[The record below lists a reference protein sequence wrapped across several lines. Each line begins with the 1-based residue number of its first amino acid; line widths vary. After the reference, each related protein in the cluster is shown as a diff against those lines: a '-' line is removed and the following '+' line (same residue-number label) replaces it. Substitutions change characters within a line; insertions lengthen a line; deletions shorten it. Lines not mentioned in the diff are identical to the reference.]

1 MNEERPAPGAG
12 LFVTTR
18 NATNGRTPWTISTAG
33 PSWPPERWRWLA
45 QPPLRRPTAQAGPKS
60 IFPVTA
66 TTIPIVGETDVF
78 AVRRIYCIGR
88 NYAAHAREM
97 GSDPTREPPFF
108 FQKPTDAIQNVAI
121 GAVADHPYP
130 TLTKNYHYEVE
141 LVAALKS
148 GGSNISTE
156 KALDHV
162 YGYAV
167 GLDMTR
173 RDLQRAMGDEK
184 KPWEIGKSFDRSAVL
199 GPIHPAA
206 KIGHFSKGAISLAV
220 NGTVK
225 QNSNLQNMI
234 WSVAEQIAKLS
245 EAFELKAGDIIYS
258 GTPENVGPVVK
269 GDVLL
274 CKIEGLP
281 DMSIKI
287 V

>member
-1 MNEERPAPGAG
+1 MDTVDRRSILATGALALAG
-12 LFVTTR
+12 AVTQT
-18 NATNGRTPWTISTAG
+18 GRA
-33 PSWPPERWRWLA
+33 E
-45 QPPLRRPTAQAGPKS
+45 AQAGPKS
-60 IFPVTA
+60 IFPVGT

-78 AVRRIYCIGR
+78 PVRRIYCIGR
-88 NYAAHAREM
+88 NYAAHSREM

-108 FQKPTDAIQNVAI
+108 FQKPTDAIQNVAV
-121 GAVADHPYP
+121 GTVADHPYP
-130 TLTKNYHYEVE
+130 SLTKNYHYEVE

-148 GGSNISTE
+148 GGKNIPVE
-156 KALDHV
+156 QALDNV

-184 KPWEIGKSFDRSAVL
+184 KPWEIGKSFDHSAVL
-199 GPIHPAA
+199 GPIHPAT
-206 KIGHFSKGAISLAV
+206 KTGHFTRGAISLAV
-220 NGTVK
+220 NGAVK
-225 QNSNLQNMI
+225 QSSNLLNMS
-234 WSVAEQIAKLS
+234 WNVAEQIAKLS

-281 DMSIKI
+281 DMSIRI
-287 V
+287 S

>member
-1 MNEERPAPGAG
+1 MDLIDRRTLVAGGAVA
-12 LFVTTR
+12 L
-18 NATNGRTPWTISTAG
+18 TASAMG
-33 PSWPPERWRWLA
+33 GEAA
-45 QPPLRRPTAQAGPKS
+45 QAQAGPKS
-60 IFPVTA
+60 IFKVDA
-66 TTIPIVGETDVF
+66 ITIPIVGETDVF
-78 AVRRIYCIGR
+78 PVRRIYCIGR
-88 NYAAHAREM
+88 NYAAHSREM

-108 FQKPTDAIQNVAI
+108 FQKPTDAIQNVKT
-121 GAVADHPYP
+121 GEVADHPYP
-130 TLTKNYHYEVE
+130 SLTKNYHYEVE

-148 GGSNISTE
+148 GGTNIPVD

-162 YGYAV
+162 YGYAL

-184 KPWEIGKSFDRSAVL
+184 KPWEIGKSFDHGAVI
-199 GPIHPAA
+199 GPLHPVSKTGHMA
-206 KIGHFSKGAISLAV
+206 KGPISLAV
-220 NGTVK
+220 NGAVK
-225 QNSNLQNMI
+225 QSSDLDKMI
-234 WSVAEQIAKLS
+234 WSVAEQISKLS

-274 CKIEGLP
+274 CKLQGLP